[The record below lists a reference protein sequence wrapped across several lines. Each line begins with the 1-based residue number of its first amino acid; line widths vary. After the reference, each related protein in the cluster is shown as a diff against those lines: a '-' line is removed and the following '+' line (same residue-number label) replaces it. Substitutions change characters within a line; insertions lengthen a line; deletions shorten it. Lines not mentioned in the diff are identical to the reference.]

1 MKKFFLFFCE
11 GVGTLPLDSPWVSEM
26 ENEKLKPPCFLRKHF
41 LKNYLS
47 LHISYAHMK
56 QQQINS
62 IWASIDAQ
70 KDAVKAAK
78 SPCFPVPYTLI
89 TVQKPVAGGKV
100 GIIPC
105 VELQNI
111 HGDYELRRCDSILKP
126 VASEPIDLYL
136 KRMRWELE
144 RKDILGETIL

>member
-1 MKKFFLFFCE
+1 MNSLLEFIIKYYISL
-11 GVGTLPLDSPWVSEM
+11 LY
-26 ENEKLKPPCFLRKHF
+26 CF
-41 LKNYLS
+41 
-47 LHISYAHMK
+47 IPMK

-70 KDAVKAAK
+70 SDAVKAAK
-78 SPCFPVPYTLI
+78 QPCFPVPYTLI
-89 TVQKPVAGGKV
+89 AVQKPVAGNRT

-105 VELQNI
+105 VELKNI

-126 VASEPIDLYL
+126 VAGEPIDRYF
-136 KRMRWELE
+136 KRLQWELE